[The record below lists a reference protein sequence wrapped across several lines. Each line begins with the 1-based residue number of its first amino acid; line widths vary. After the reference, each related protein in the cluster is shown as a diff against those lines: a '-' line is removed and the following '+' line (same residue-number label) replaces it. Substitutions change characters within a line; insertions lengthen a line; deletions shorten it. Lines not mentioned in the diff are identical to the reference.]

1 MHTLKLLQAFLKVNL
16 QMALAYRADTAV
28 NILINLMWLGWELIG
43 LSIIF
48 SNTTTLG
55 GWGPGE
61 LVALLGVFRLVSMLM
76 FAVIWPATEKFN
88 TSVRDG
94 SLDYTLLQPAN
105 SLFVVTFSR
114 IVPWRIWELFLSA
127 ALIVAGIRMSAA
139 AGTSGGGVNL
149 LSLLYFLAL
158 MASGMIVIYSLW
170 IVLVSLTFWF
180 VKFDNNVTILH
191 ALLDSGRYPATIY
204 PAWLRL
210 IITYLV
216 PIAVATTVPL
226 QGLRGDLSA
235 GRVLLFIGIG
245 LTALFMATRI
255 WNAGVKQYSGASS

>member
-1 MHTLKLLQAFLKVNL
+1 MHAFKLLQAFLKVNL

-48 SNTTTLG
+48 SNTDTLG
-55 GWGPGE
+55 GWGPGDLE
-61 LVALLGVFRLVSMLM
+61 ALLGVFRLISMLM

-94 SLDYTLLQPAN
+94 SLDYTLLQPAD
-105 SLFVVTFSR
+105 SLFVVTFSG

-127 ALIVAGIRMSAA
+127 ALIFAGIRMS
-139 AGTSGGGVNL
+139 GGNADGVSL
-149 LSLLYFLAL
+149 LSLLYFLVL
-158 MASGMIVIYSLW
+158 MATGMTVIYSLW

-180 VKFDNNVTILH
+180 VKFDNNVTILQ
-191 ALLDSGRYPATIY
+191 ALMDSGRYPATIY

-210 IITYLV
+210 LITYLV

-226 QGLRGDLSA
+226 QGLRGDLDA
-235 GRVLLFIGIG
+235 GRVLVFVGVG
-245 LTALFMATRI
+245 LAALCVSTRI
-255 WNAGVKQYSGASS
+255 WKAGVKQYSGASS